1 MPSLSELRKDPRP
14 ARRAERAL
22 TICLAPDLVAE
33 VQALTEEL
41 GTLAVSGLRSDDPDE
56 SGPPS
61 RMGDGEDPRA
71 DQIRARL
78 AELLDEMAE
87 EEGELRLRAIDD
99 GEWRRWV
106 NEHPSRPEGTPG
118 HDRDAEVTA
127 GYCNADDLLDDL
139 EKYAWTW
146 DGEPLAP
153 GEWATLL
160 VDKIAAPDKK
170 AIATAVVSMH
180 EMSMDLGKWRAGLS
194 AMLKKSPAAGQP
206 APLADRLPSTSDG
219 SPQSDTSTTTP
230 TTN

>member
-33 VQALTEEL
+33 VQALTDEL
-41 GTLAVSGLRSDDPDE
+41 GSLAVAGIRSRDPE
-56 SGPPS
+56 EPGPPS

-71 DQIRARL
+71 DEIRVRL
-78 AELLDEMAE
+78 AELLDEMAR
-87 EEGELRLRAIDD
+87 EEGELRVRAIDD
-99 GEWRRWV
+99 GDWRRWV
-106 NEHPSRPEGTPG
+106 NEHPARPEGTPG

-127 GYCNADDLLDDL
+127 GYCDADALLDDL
-139 EKYAWTW
+139 ERYAWTW

-153 GEWATLL
+153 GEWNSLL

-180 EMSMDLGKWRAGLS
+180 ERSMDLGKWRAGLS
-194 AMLKKSPAAGQP
+194 AMLKRSPVAGPP
-206 APLADRLPSTSDG
+206 APSADPRPSTSAE
-219 SPQSDTSTTTP
+219 SQPSDTSTTTP
-230 TTN
+230 TTS